1 MSAMPRLTAMPMAF
15 SNVVAAVETVVQ
27 SILNAVLIRILTC
40 ALAEKLEKICFRDVV
55 TAAVEVERLA
65 YHLGEISEV

>member
-1 MSAMPRLTAMPMAF
+1 MAF